1 MIDGMRHYSGTL
13 RKRMLAKMLAP
24 GGKSV
29 SELAEE
35 AGIPPGTLYNWKAR
49 ASEADRMGTKRRDR
63 RPSDWSTDEKIEAV
77 AEALALTEEE
87 LGAFLRQKGLH
98 EADLARWRSQ
108 IEESLGS
115 GSVKKKGK
123 PESRRIR
130 DLERELQ
137 RKEKA
142 LAEAAALLVLKKK
155 AQSLWGD
162 EDDDTGSGRER

>member
-1 MIDGMRHYSGTL
+1 MRPYSGTL

-24 GGKSV
+24 GAKPISQ
-29 SELAEE
+29 LAEE

-49 ASEADRMGTKRRDR
+49 ASEADRMGNKRRDR
-63 RPSDWSTDEKIEAV
+63 RPEDWSIDDKIAAV
-77 AEALALTEEE
+77 AEALALTDEE

-98 EADLARWRSQ
+98 EADLARWKRQ
-108 IEESLGS
+108 IEESLQNGT
-115 GSVKKKGK
+115 GKKKSK

-130 DLERELQ
+130 ELERELK

-155 AQSLWGD
+155 AQTIWGD
-162 EDDDTGSGRER
+162 EDDGTDPGSDR